1 MLNNNHYWLYV
12 QRSILENNKNVITNI
27 EYKKGN
33 DSEWLKYDD
42 DSFTLFVYYE
52 DNKINR
58 VDGSDGYGNGYYGG
72 GFYLSILEPKKI

>member
-1 MLNNNHYWLYV
+1 M
-12 QRSILENNKNVITNI
+12 LENNKNVITNV

-33 DSEWLKYDD
+33 DSEGFEYDD
-42 DSFTLFVYYE
+42 DAFTLFIYYE

-72 GFYLSILEPKKI
+72 GFYLSILEPEKILKRQVNEYKD